1 MMNEEQHTV
10 CHPEVTT
17 RSITKYQCARGQW
30 TQDDILIE
38 ETPIALEYNGI
49 AYTVMMGT
57 PRDLE
62 MFALGFSLSEGIIE
76 HPRDVHDIDVIH
88 NEQGC
93 TVSIEL
99 ANRCVARLKARR
111 RSMAG
116 VTGCGIC
123 GTEQL
128 SQVAR
133 CLMPLPTTA
142 QFCFDYLDHS
152 LKALEQQQRLNQL
165 TGTTHAAAYLDQHGD
180 VQALFE
186 DVGRHIALDKLLGW
200 ASRQQVKGGAVLV
213 TSRAS
218 FEMVQKV
225 AACGFEILL
234 ALSGPTSM
242 AVELAERLNVTLCG
256 YCREGRLN
264 IYAHAE
270 RVRYQEIAQR
280 DVG

>member
-1 MMNEEQHTV
+1 MYEEQHMV
-10 CHPEVTT
+10 CHSEVTT
-17 RSITKYQCARGQW
+17 RSIVKYQRARGQW
-30 TQDDILIE
+30 SQDDILIE

-62 MFALGFSLSEGIIE
+62 AFALGFSLSEGIIA
-76 HPRDVHDIDVIH
+76 HPRDVHDIEVTH

-99 ANRCVARLKARR
+99 ANRCVARLKERR

-128 SQVAR
+128 NQITR
-133 CLMPLPTTA
+133 CLVPLPTTA

-152 LKALEQQQRLNQL
+152 LASLNRYQRLNQL
-165 TGTTHAAAYLDQHGD
+165 TGTTHAASYLDEHGE

-242 AVELAERLNVTLCG
+242 AVELADRLNVTLCG

-264 IYAHAE
+264 VYAHAE
-270 RVRYQEIAQR
+270 RVRYQGTAQR
-280 DVG
+280 DVS